1 MQEKTSYKPK
11 KFAVIGAGPVGCIV
25 AAFLSRGGY
34 EVTLCDVRPDLLDM
48 AKNRGIILSGT
59 DNFQAVVAKTTTRVD
74 ELADDPP
81 DVVIVTVKATA
92 LPIITSALEGVIDDD
107 RYVVSW
113 QNGIDTEL
121 VLAERLGKK
130 QVMRAVVNY
139 GCILEGPAQVKM
151 VFHHRPHYLQELD
164 PSSKNAALGICH
176 ALTECGLDTQ
186 HTNQIRNMVWSKTVN
201 NSCMNAVCA
210 VTGKTMFEVINDPI
224 VSGLVDSLLKEG
236 VKVARANE
244 MMLGPDY
251 YLDCL
256 DYIKDAGHHKPSM
269 LQDIEAK
276 RQTEIDYIN
285 GKIIEYGERAGVLTP
300 YNSTLRS
307 LVKAL
312 EA

>member
-1 MQEKTSYKPK
+1 MLEENRYRPK
-11 KFAVIGAGPVGCIV
+11 KFAVVGAGPVGCTV

-34 EVTLCDVRPDLLDM
+34 EVTLCDVQTSLLD
-48 AKNRGIILSGT
+48 AALDPGIILSGA
-59 DNFQAVVAKTTTRVD
+59 DNFQVKVAKTTTRVD
-74 ELADDPP
+74 ELAADPP

-92 LPIITSALEGVIDDD
+92 LPIIASALEGFINED

-121 VLAERLGKK
+121 VLAERLGK
-130 QVMRAVVNY
+130 QRVMRAVVNY
-139 GCILEGPAQVKM
+139 GCILEGPAKIKLA
-151 VFHHRPHYLQELD
+151 FHHRPHYLQEL
-164 PSSKNAALGICH
+164 AAEGREAAIGVCNVLS
-176 ALTECGLDTQ
+176 ECGLDTQ
-186 HTNQIRNMVWSKTVN
+186 HTTQIRNMVWSKTVN
-201 NSCMNAVCA
+201 NSCMNPVCA

-224 VSGLVDSLLKEG
+224 VFGLVDALLKEG

-244 MMLGPDY
+244 LLLGPDFY
-251 YLDCL
+251 IDCI
-256 DYIKDAGHHKPSM
+256 DYIREAGHHKPSM

-300 YNSTLRS
+300 YNTTLRS

-312 EA
+312 ET